1 MNDGFSGTEHFRS
14 KDYEISA
21 EMFEKSMLYVPHDE
35 DNRARRSNCFRV
47 LSLCH
52 LALMQ
57 LDQAEE
63 FINEA
68 DKVYVFN
75 KNSGEHQLEAI
86 TVNSGTTSDPWVL
99 PCPAA

>member
-1 MNDGFSGTEHFRS
+1 MNDGYSATEHFRS
-14 KDYEISA
+14 KDYDISA
-21 EMFEKSMLYVPHDE
+21 EMFEKSMLYVPRDE
-35 DNRARRSNCFRV
+35 ETRARRSNCFRV

-68 DKVYVFN
+68 DKVYVFD
-75 KNSGEHQLEAI
+75 KISRKHQLEAI
-86 TVNSGTTSDPWVL
+86 TMNSGTMSDP
-99 PCPAA
+99 